1 MAKEAMTTYCRAQA
15 NINKVL
21 KDTDER
27 RKSLS
32 ERIRTY
38 RSLLQDELTQ
48 RNISCVEWTPEGKND
63 PVYFRLKENSN
74 TPTIDVEMIM
84 TILRSTDND
93 SLILF
98 ADKNGHDLPKML
110 SAMLNVEIK
119 KRYTKKTGKMSLSIS
134 NAKERGYSRQVTPKE
149 VTQLASDLY
158 TAREE
163 LTNLRNTDNKRKQA
177 HIEEQREVEEEVKN
191 SLRDKDPTNK
201 MTRIHMMQ
209 DNEEW
214 IYYLR
219 CKEKE
224 KTPNIGVR
232 KIVPMVEDAL
242 AKALTSQGFGRE
254 YSAQFIPTTNFWD
267 EVTQHLSTCLNNAM
281 QNTKT
286 ISKLTLDRGA
296 PRKRRTKQNLAN

>member
-1 MAKEAMTTYCRAQA
+1 M
-15 NINKVL
+15 
-21 KDTDER
+21 
-27 RKSLS
+27 
-32 ERIRTY
+32 
-38 RSLLQDELTQ
+38 
-48 RNISCVEWTPEGKND
+48 SCVEWTPEGKDD

-84 TILRSTDND
+84 TILRSTNNDN
-93 SLILF
+93 LILF

-119 KRYTKKTGKMSLSIS
+119 KRYTKKTGKTSLSIS

-163 LTNLRNTDNKRKQA
+163 LTNLRNTDNKRKQT

-191 SLRDKDPTNK
+191 LLKEKDPTNK

-224 KTPNIGVR
+224 KAPNIGVR

-254 YSAQFIPTTNFWD
+254 YSAQFIPTTIFWD

-281 QNTKT
+281 QNTKI

-296 PRKRRTKQNLAN
+296 PRKRRTKQSLAS